1 MSRVNQQ
8 STLMG
13 RGSEAFPEA
22 RAQFKSDKL
31 PNGRASYMP
40 GLISAAKGLESAQ
53 FTGYQDEMRATEQV
67 ARKRSLISGKDFNKN
82 GVNYISV
89 NNDEVEFVEFA
100 QKTAKYE
107 LVQRDQEFIQIKN
120 SLGFVENYDVL
131 ADFPFKSN

>member
-1 MSRVNQQ
+1 
-8 STLMG
+8 
-13 RGSEAFPEA
+13 
-22 RAQFKSDKL
+22 
-31 PNGRASYMP
+31 
-40 GLISAAKGLESAQ
+40 
-53 FTGYQDEMRATEQV
+53 MRATEQV

-100 QKTAKYE
+100 QQTAKYE

-131 ADFPFKSN
+131 ADFPFKSNQRKQSILLKNRET